1 MILLTILIV
10 SGIAF
15 IIFALAVQP
24 LRKKS
29 INGKH
34 VVVIGGSSGIGK
46 SVAKLA
52 AREGA
57 HVTIIARNVD
67 RLEEAKQEIQQHVVD
82 ANQQIIS
89 RVSVDVADYA
99 SLDNNITQI
108 EDQVGPIYMMVN
120 CAGMAIC
127 GVIEDLTLQEIK
139 QLIDVNYLGSIY
151 SVKSILP
158 RLKERKDGI
167 VVLTGSQASL
177 MGIYGFSIYSGCKFA
192 VRGLAEAV
200 HMEAKPYNV
209 SVTLALPPDTDTP
222 GFANENKNKPEE
234 TRIISEAGGLAN
246 PDDVAK
252 RLLDDALVGKFF
264 SYYGFESSVLTTLCV
279 GMTPPLRCIEVIVQT
294 LVLGPLRLLGCYY
307 VTTFHKVVQN
317 CYNDK
322 KNRELEQDTQKVQ

>member
-10 SGIAF
+10 ATLVF
-15 IIFALAVQP
+15 IMLALVFQP

-29 INGKH
+29 IYGKH

-46 SVAKLA
+46 SVAMLA

-57 HVTIIARNVD
+57 NVTIIARNID
-67 RLEEAKQEIQQHVVD
+67 RLEEAKQDIQKHVVNAD
-82 ANQQIIS
+82 QQIIS
-89 RVSVDVADYA
+89 KLSVDVADYE
-99 SLDNNITQI
+99 SLDNNINQI

-127 GVIEDLTLQEIK
+127 GKTEDLTLQEIK
-139 QLIDVNYLGSIY
+139 QLIDVNFLGSIY

-177 MGIYGFSIYSGCKFA
+177 MGIYGLSVYSGCKFA

-200 HMEAKPYNV
+200 HMEAKPYNI

-264 SYYGFESSVLTTLCV
+264 SYYGFESTILTSLCV
-279 GMTPPLRCIEVIVQT
+279 GMTPALRPIEVIIQT
-294 LVLGPLRLLGCYY
+294 VILGPLRLLGCYY
-307 VTTFHKVVQN
+307 VTTFHQVVQN
-317 CYNDK
+317 CYNDR
-322 KNRELEQDTQKVQ
+322 KNRELEVDTQKMQ

>member
-10 SGIAF
+10 ATLVF
-15 IIFALAVQP
+15 IMLALVFQP

-29 INGKH
+29 IYGKH

-46 SVAKLA
+46 SVAMLA

-57 HVTIIARNVD
+57 NVTIIARNID
-67 RLEEAKQEIQQHVVD
+67 RLEEAKQEIQKHVVNAD
-82 ANQQIIS
+82 QQIIS
-89 RVSVDVADYA
+89 KLSVDVVDYE
-99 SLDNNITQI
+99 SLDNNINQI

-127 GVIEDLTLQEIK
+127 GKTEDLTLQEIK
-139 QLIDVNYLGSIY
+139 QLIDVNFLGSIY

-177 MGIYGFSIYSGCKFA
+177 MGIYGLSVYSGCKFA

-200 HMEAKPYNV
+200 HMEAKPYNI

-264 SYYGFESSVLTTLCV
+264 SYYGFESSILTSLCV
-279 GMTPPLRCIEVIVQT
+279 GMTPALRPIEVIVQT
-294 LVLGPLRLLGCYY
+294 VILGPLRLLGCYY
-307 VTTFHKVVQN
+307 VTTFHQVVQN
-317 CYNDK
+317 CYNDR
-322 KNRELEQDTQKVQ
+322 KNRELEVDTQKIQ